1 MSLEFQLHISLHQ
14 ADNPKEDFCCHH
26 DTGGFMYT
34 KMMLIIGSLGL
45 GFALAQIAIKTELV
59 GFAAMPAD
67 TFAPGPD
74 SGQFRAPNG
83 GKLEAAPFKGQPVQG
98 FSAIQFGPS
107 KGSYW
112 MMPDNGF
119 GAKYN
124 SFDAMLRLYTITPTP
139 KLSSGGAGTMAV
151 GNFIQLR
158 DPDKKVPF
166 FITNEYSPE
175 RNLTGADF
183 DIESFVLAK
192 DGTIWLGEEFG
203 PYLLHIDATGKLL
216 EAPYATPDF
225 GTGKD
230 ASKDLV
236 RSPNNP
242 SILSS
247 SPGPGATSSANLGG
261 SKGFEG
267 MAINPSKTKLY
278 PLLEG
283 TVSGDAPGTLRLHEF
298 DLTSKKFVAVI
309 GRYKLSDPTNS
320 IGDMAV
326 VNDNEYLV
334 LERDQAQGEAATFK
348 KVFKIDLSKKD
359 GDGNYIKEE
368 VVDLLNIPDPSK
380 LSDVSVGG
388 IYKMPYVTIEDVLV
402 IDANTILVANDNNY
416 PATGGRGADVKD
428 RNEMIWVKLEKP
440 LTLAEGVGTPK

>member
-1 MSLEFQLHISLHQ
+1 MHKKVLF
-14 ADNPKEDFCCHH
+14 
-26 DTGGFMYT
+26 
-34 KMMLIIGSLGL
+34 IIASLGL
-45 GFALAQIAIKTELV
+45 GFGLAQTAVKTELI

-83 GKLEAAPFKGQPVQG
+83 GRLEAAPFKGQPVQG
-98 FSAIQFGPS
+98 FSAIQFGPT

-124 SFDAMLRLYTITPTP
+124 SFDAMLRLYTITPSP
-139 KLSSGGAGTMAV
+139 KLASGGAGTMAV

-158 DPDKKVPF
+158 DPDKRVPF
-166 FITNEYSPE
+166 FITNEFSAE

-183 DIESFVLAK
+183 DIESFVLAQ
-192 DGTIWLGEEFG
+192 DGTIWIGEEFG
-203 PYLLHIDATGKLL
+203 PFLLHFDASGKLL
-216 EAPYATPDF
+216 EAPISTPDF

-242 SILSS
+242 SILSN

-261 SKGFEG
+261 SKGYEG
-267 MAINPSKTKLY
+267 LAINPSKTKLY
-278 PLLEG
+278 AMLEG
-283 TVSGDAPGTLRLHEF
+283 TVLGDTPGALRIHEF
-298 DLTSKKFVAVI
+298 DLASKKFVGI
-309 GRYKLSDPTNS
+309 LGRYKLSSPDNA
-320 IGDMAV
+320 IGDFSV

-334 LERDQAQGEAATFK
+334 IERDNGSGDTAKFK
-348 KVFKIDLSKKD
+348 KIFKVDLSKKD
-359 GDGNYIKEE
+359 ADGFVNKEE
-368 VVDLLNIPDPSK
+368 IVDLMNVSDPNK
-380 LSDVSVGG
+380 LSDVSANGV
-388 IYKMPYVTIEDVLV
+388 YKMPYVTIEDVLV

-416 PATGGRGADVKD
+416 PGTGGRGADLKD

-440 LTLAEGVGTPK
+440 LTLAAGVGAAK